1 MTSAEIIESGRFRK
15 EDILMRNVKR
25 KFLITVLSLGMV
37 IASQS
42 AVYAAENMFQTDAQE
57 IEEVQEFVTENVARI
72 VGSPRGMLIS
82 SVELQ
87 LTDLGGGTLRL
98 YGDVLCHEAMEE
110 IKLNLYLDKWITA
123 DDDWSQIENFNF
135 SWLAEDYPD
144 EELTMAVVT
153 AEVPNLER
161 GIDYRLRGIAGAWD
175 LDSDLYEVFRA
186 DTASIYVE

>member
-1 MTSAEIIESGRFRK
+1 MKVRRK
-15 EDILMRNVKR
+15 KMYNFINTLRKNMNKKLLVSTLM
-25 KFLITVLSLGMV
+25 LGIM
-37 IASQS
+37 IFSQNT
-42 AVYAAENMFQTDAQE
+42 VYAAVDMSPMNAQE
-57 IEEVQEFVTENVARI
+57 IQDVQEYVTENVSRI
-72 VGSPRGMLIS
+72 VGTPRGMLIS

-87 LTDLGGGTLRL
+87 LTDLGRGTLRL

-110 IKLNLYLDKWITA
+110 IKLNLYLDKWVGE
-123 DDDWSQIENFNF
+123 DSWSQIESFNF

-144 EELTMAVVT
+144 EELSMAVVT
-153 AEVPNLER
+153 VEVPDLER